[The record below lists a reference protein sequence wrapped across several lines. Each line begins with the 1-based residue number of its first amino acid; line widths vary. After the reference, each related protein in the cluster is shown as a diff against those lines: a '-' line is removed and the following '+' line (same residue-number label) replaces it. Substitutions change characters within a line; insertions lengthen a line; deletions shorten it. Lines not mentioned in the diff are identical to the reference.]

1 VVDASIPLPPVR
13 NRRAPVRWRR
23 TLAVTAAAIAAA
35 LTGLELVGR
44 QDGPPLLRASFV
56 GARAVPDVRLEAS
69 PAPVEASAAPAA
81 PAAPVARVGPIDVP
95 ADSYAPEKIIELGT
109 LEIPKL
115 GVRQRLMHGVT
126 LRNIDLG
133 PSHWPG
139 TAMPGKAGNVVIAGH
154 RVTNSRPFRNI
165 DQLGLG
171 DEVVLT
177 VQGEQATYRVSS
189 SFVVT
194 PDRTDIAKPTATPTL
209 TLFACHPP
217 GSARQRY
224 VVRADLVTAPA
235 V

>member
-1 VVDASIPLPPVR
+1 MVDASIRLPPAR
-13 NRRAPVRWRR
+13 HRRAPGRR
-23 TLAVTAAAIAAA
+23 LWTFSVTAVAVAAA
-35 LTGLELVGR
+35 FAGLEAGR
-44 QDGPPLLRASFV
+44 QDGPPLLRAAFV

-69 PAPVEASAAPAA
+69 PAPVAAAPAA
-81 PAAPVARVGPIDVP
+81 PAAPAARVGPIDVP
-95 ADSYAPEKIIELGT
+95 ADSYAPEQIVELGT

-126 LRNIDLG
+126 LRNIDRG

-139 TAMPGKAGNVVIAGH
+139 TAMPGRAGNVVVAGH

-165 DQLGLG
+165 DQLGAG

-177 VQGEQATYRVSS
+177 VKGEQSTYRVSS

-194 PDRTDIAKPTATPTL
+194 PDRTDIANPTATPML
-209 TLFACHPP
+209 TIFACHPP